1 MHIVIRDSSRDKICR
16 AKLIVAVSPQAHSYY
31 SKELPKKSALNL
43 RDYYTVLTRT
53 FNRLALGSRFALLVI
68 PASDTILLRYFEI
81 SLNFPQVSWVKT
93 EKIQNIQGRKPMM
106 SEFIKYLKDE
116 DGQTSTEYI
125 LLVAVVAMVIFKF
138 KDELNSRLTGLIEK
152 VFGKADT
159 IVEGL

>member
-1 MHIVIRDSSRDKICR
+1 
-16 AKLIVAVSPQAHSYY
+16 
-31 SKELPKKSALNL
+31 
-43 RDYYTVLTRT
+43 
-53 FNRLALGSRFALLVI
+53 
-68 PASDTILLRYFEI
+68 
-81 SLNFPQVSWVKT
+81 
-93 EKIQNIQGRKPMM
+93 MM